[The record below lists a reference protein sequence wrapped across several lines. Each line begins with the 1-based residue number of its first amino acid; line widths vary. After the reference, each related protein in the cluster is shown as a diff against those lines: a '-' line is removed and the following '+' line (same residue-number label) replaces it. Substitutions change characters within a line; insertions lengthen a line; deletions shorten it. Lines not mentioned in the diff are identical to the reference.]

1 MSADQPGV
9 RGDESEDDSSGAAPL
24 SEDAA
29 GWATHGTRIRPA
41 TPFGTASAS
50 DGATPGAAPF
60 AATSFGPSDYTH
72 ADDNSDNN
80 SDDESADDES
90 ADDESE
96 DDDGSEDDDEAND
109 EANGKKKRRWS
120 NDGCWGCDGVDCG
133 DWNLGCDLPGC
144 DLLGCHLMLPGL
156 TLSTLLLVA
165 AAVLP
170 ERGAGWLVRALI
182 TGYRRHITRLTPAC
196 PQTPSCSEYALASVA
211 TLGVRRG
218 LAAAAHR
225 IRGCRRPDQPAL
237 GGPARTAR

>member
-1 MSADQPGV
+1 MSAGQPGV
-9 RGDESEDDSSGAAPL
+9 RGDESSEDDSSGAAPL

-41 TPFGTASAS
+41 TPFGPASAS

-60 AATSFGPSDYTH
+60 TATSFGPSDSTP
-72 ADDNSDNN
+72 ANDAND
-80 SDDESADDES
+80 
-90 ADDESE
+90 
-96 DDDGSEDDDEAND
+96 AND
-109 EANGKKKRRWS
+109 EADRKKKRRWS

-156 TLSTLLLVA
+156 TLSTLLLMA
-165 AAVLP
+165 AVVLP

-182 TGYRRHITRLTPAC
+182 TGYRRHLTRLTPAC
-196 PQTPSCSEYALASVA
+196 PQTPSCSEYALTSVA

-218 LAAAAHR
+218 LTVAAHR
-225 IRGCRRPDQPAL
+225 IRACRRP
-237 GGPARTAR
+237 